1 MTINKYIGSRYVP
14 MYIGVHDKNR
24 SYEPLSIVS
33 NEAKTETYTSTK
45 AVPVGIELDN
55 ESYWV
60 QSGWSNADM
69 KIVTVTD
76 FVDSATDSN
85 LSAEKTDDGYKL
97 RLSDSNAFASG
108 GTLDTAQTLN
118 TMLDT
123 GRYIFKPID
132 CAGVPDAIAS
142 LETPAELEITDYL
155 ATEGASAQL
164 MQKITAYDD
173 DDAAMFV
180 RTYDN
185 EKWSD
190 WKMIGGNG
198 GGSSYTLPI
207 ASADTLGGIK
217 IGSGLEIDSTGKV
230 TVDASTVGSWNDIKS
245 QLTANKGT
253 INAATCNETLHSV
266 KINITTESYVIQT
279 LDAFTIDN
287 STAAAILN
295 ISGLPKPYISD
306 KFIGEFS
313 NTIQITSPTLG
324 QASIYVSPDGVLRI
338 KDLFF
343 YKDITQSSSF
353 TLSAVSFEY
362 TY

>member
-14 MYIGVHDKNR
+14 LYIGVHNENK

-33 NEAKTETYTSTK
+33 NEAKTETYTSTQ
-45 AVPVGIELDN
+45 AVPVGIELNN
-55 ESYWV
+55 ETYWV

-69 KIVTVTD
+69 KITTEND
-76 FVDSATDSN
+76 FVDSTTNSS

-97 RLSDSNAFASG
+97 KLSDSNAFASG

-123 GRYIFKPID
+123 GRYIFKPVD

-142 LETPAELEITDYL
+142 LETPAELEITDYI
-155 ATEGASAQL
+155 ATEGATAQL

-198 GGSSYTLPI
+198 GGSYTLPV
-207 ASADTLGGIK
+207 ASATTLGGVK
-217 IGSGLEIDSTGKV
+217 IGSGVNVTSDGTISVSGGSGGIGEWVEYTAATIPEELGNSNYSYIEVNQYAKLCHIHLSQGTKLGSNTAINTPYSVGASITGLPAPNLNGKDEL
-230 TVDASTVGSWNDIKS
+230 TFSCATTFTTLGGGIGGGSINNESLYFNSYMSLYNGGW
-245 QLTANKGT
+245 ANKW
-253 INAATCNETLHSV
+253 
-266 KINITTESYVIQT
+266 
-279 LDAFTIDN
+279 D
-287 STAAAILN
+287 
-295 ISGLPKPYISD
+295 
-306 KFIGEFS
+306 
-313 NTIQITSPTLG
+313 
-324 QASIYVSPDGVLRI
+324 IYYPI
-338 KDLFF
+338 
-343 YKDITQSSSF
+343 
-353 TLSAVSFEY
+353 A
-362 TY
+362 